1 MAVVRRKFNKK
12 RMKQAEPVVLSS
24 IVLSLAACGGSEPQS
39 AAQTNT
45 ESEASGPQANQ
56 PITTS
61 VLLNPD
67 GEPGISYNL
76 SASQSIMLPSSGG
89 EVVLIAM
96 SASSE
101 SSTLSNENSLPIK
114 AFQYDDINGL
124 RDVSSSVLEGGPSS
138 VLTRNIIIAD
148 FDGNGYADAFLNNH
162 GTEANQPFPGEEN
175 ILLLNDGE
183 KLRVAQDFNLPTFK
197 DFSHNGSAGDF
208 NGDGYEDLFVINFG
222 SSGVNADYFLLGG
235 PLSFSDP
242 IYVRGTPPEGGVV
255 IVSGYEQGLSIP
267 ASVSID
273 TDQNGTVEVIGPK
286 ALDDE
291 LGVRF
296 TTLNVEDTASVTF
309 AVSEIA
315 WAGSPEGAHQAVSAD
330 LNGDGFDDALFYGFT
345 PNGNGMLQMLLST
358 DEGLVDASTQLGDT
372 NGVFPVAQG
381 ILDFKVVDY
390 DNDGDSD
397 ILFVRYDEDWSQYG
411 VALEN
416 DGNANFTA
424 VDFPSDTISVFHVL
438 ANSGETSQFLYVE
451 SQVNEMLVAQALV

>member
-1 MAVVRRKFNKK
+1 MEADTLKKKLRKQNPLMMSPLAF
-12 RMKQAEPVVLSS
+12 A
-24 IVLSLAACGGSEPQS
+24 LAACGGSEPQS

-45 ESEASGPQANQ
+45 ESEESGPQASK
-56 PITTS
+56 PFTTS
-61 VLLNPD
+61 VLLHPD
-67 GEPGISYNL
+67 GEPEISYNL

-96 SASSE
+96 NASFENSP
-101 SSTLSNENSLPIK
+101 LSNKDPLPIK
-114 AFQYDDINGL
+114 AFQYDDTNGL
-124 RDVSSSVLEGGPSS
+124 QDVSSYVLEGDPSS
-138 VLTRNIIIAD
+138 VLTRNIIIGD

-183 KLRVAQDFNLPTFK
+183 KFSVAQDFNLPTFK
-197 DFSHNGSAGDF
+197 DFSHNGSAGDL

-242 IYVRGTPPEGGVV
+242 IYVRGNPPEGGVV
-255 IVSGYEQGLSIP
+255 IETGYEQGLSIS

-273 TDQNGTVEVIGPK
+273 TDQNGKIEVVGPK
-286 ALDDE
+286 ALGDE

-296 TTLNVEDTASVTF
+296 TTLNVEDTANVTF
-309 AVSEIA
+309 SVSEIV
-315 WAGSPEGAHQAVSAD
+315 WAGSSEGAHQAVSAD

-358 DEGLVDASTQLGDT
+358 DEGLVDASSQLGDT

-381 ILDFKVVDY
+381 VLDFKVVDY

-397 ILFVRYDEDWSQYG
+397 ILFVRYDDLWSQYG

-424 VDFPSDTISVFHVL
+424 VDFPTDTISVFHVL
-438 ANSGETSQFLYVE
+438 ENSGDTSQFLYVE
-451 SQVNEMLVAQALV
+451 SHLNEMLVAEALV